1 MMSIFFRILFFILIF
16 TQQAHSLDQEL
27 SDQIMLNPEEP
38 TIKKWK
44 TCYPD
49 CLSNTNIF
57 LELSNNAK
65 PFIRIFD
72 SKGDAYDDYLISSD
86 YEGEDFEVVYSS
98 PNPLE
103 EISQIIY
110 KIDKQN
116 RFLELIIQ
124 SNDDVKIEID
134 LKNLLSEE
142 DIYGLGGLYN
152 GTWLVS
158 VDEHGSEN
166 ISNLRQ
172 VNTKQGSWV
181 GARTR
186 FWSFL
191 ISPIKNNLLIDEIDG
206 LESRFR
212 LTSEAG
218 NGVHQFR
225 LYFGPLNTAE
235 LSELDPELRQL
246 MYSALW
252 DWLRQLCFFIEWI
265 FISLLNLVGNEGI
278 AILLLA
284 CVLKFMIFPLNRI
297 AEKWQ
302 DDVNSIQSDLQPQ
315 IDEIK
320 SMFSGEEA
328 NRRIMQV
335 YQDKN
340 ISPFYSVKS
349 LFGFLIQIPIFI
361 AVFDVLGESIYLLE
375 KSFLFI
381 DDLSKPDQ
389 WLSLPIIIPFFGS
402 SFNLLPFCMMIISLL
417 SSFLYIDKN
426 LTSDLLRNQKRK
438 LYYMSLLF
446 FVLLFTF
453 PSGMVL
459 YWTSSNALELMK
471 IIFKRHHKIL

>member
-1 MMSIFFRILFFILIF
+1 MMSILFRISFFIFIF

-27 SDQIMLNPEEP
+27 SDRITLNPEEP
-38 TIKKWK
+38 TIQKWT

-57 LELSNNAK
+57 LDLNNNAK
-65 PFIRIFD
+65 PFIKIFD

-86 YEGEDFEVVYSS
+86 HEGDDFEVVYSS

-103 EISQIIY
+103 EISKIIY
-110 KIDKQN
+110 KSGKEN

-124 SNDDVKIEID
+124 SKDDVKIEID

-142 DIYGLGGLYN
+142 DIYGLGGIYN

-158 VDEHGSEN
+158 LDEHGSEN
-166 ISNLRQ
+166 ISKLRQ
-172 VNTKQGSWV
+172 INTKQGSWV

-191 ISPIKNNLLIDEIDG
+191 ISPVKNNLLIDEIDG
-206 LESRFR
+206 SESRFR
-212 LTSEAG
+212 LTSQAE

-225 LYFGPLNTAE
+225 LYFGPLNTAQ
-235 LSELDPELRQL
+235 LSEVDPELRQL

-252 DWLRQLCFFIEWI
+252 DWLRQLCFLIEWI

-284 CVLKFMIFPLNRI
+284 CVLKIMIFPLNRI

-302 DDVNSIQSDLQPQ
+302 DDVNSTQSDLQPQ

-328 NRRIMQV
+328 NRRIMQL

-375 KSFLFI
+375 KSFFFI

-389 WLSLPIIIPFFGS
+389 WLSLPIIVPFFGS

-417 SSFLYIDKN
+417 SAFLYTDQN
-426 LTSDLLRNQKRK
+426 LTGDLLQNQKRK
-438 LYYMSLLF
+438 LYYMSILF

-459 YWTSSNALELMK
+459 YWTTSNLLQLTQMQIKKALQ
-471 IIFKRHHKIL
+471 

>member
-1 MMSIFFRILFFILIF
+1 MMSILFRISFFILIF
-16 TQQAHSLDQEL
+16 TQQGHSLDQEL
-27 SDQIMLNPEEP
+27 SDRITLTAGEP
-38 TIKKWK
+38 TVKKWT

-57 LELSNNAK
+57 LELNNDKK
-65 PFIRIFD
+65 PFIEIFD

-86 YEGEDFEVVYSS
+86 HEGDDFEVVYTSH
-98 PNPLE
+98 NPLG
-103 EISQIIY
+103 EISKIIF
-110 KIDKQN
+110 KSDKEN

-142 DIYGLGGLYN
+142 DIYGLGGIYN

-158 VDEHGSEN
+158 LDEKGIEN
-166 ISNLRQ
+166 ISSLRQ
-172 VNTKQGSWV
+172 VNIKQGYWV

-191 ISPIKNNLLIDEIDG
+191 ISPIKNNLLIDEVDG
-206 LESRFR
+206 SESRFR
-212 LTSEAG
+212 LMSEAG
-218 NGVHQFR
+218 NGLHQFR
-225 LYFGPLNTAE
+225 LYFGPLNTAQ
-235 LSELDPELRQL
+235 LRELDPELRQL

-252 DWLRQLCFFIEWI
+252 DWLRQLCFLIEWI

-284 CVLKFMIFPLNRI
+284 CVLKIMIFPLNRI

-302 DDVNSIQSDLQPQ
+302 DDVNSIQSHLQPQ

-320 SMFSGEEA
+320 RIFSGEEA
-328 NRRIMQV
+328 NRRIMQL
-335 YQDKN
+335 YQEKN

-389 WLSLPIIIPFFGS
+389 WLSLPIVIPFLGS

-417 SSFLYIDKN
+417 SAFLYHDRN
-426 LTSDLLRNQKRK
+426 LSSDLLSNQKRN
-438 LYYMSLLF
+438 LYFMSLFF

-459 YWTSSNALELMK
+459 YWTASNILQLLQMQIKKALY
-471 IIFKRHHKIL
+471 

>member
-1 MMSIFFRILFFILIF
+1 MMSILFRISFFIFIF

-27 SDQIMLNPEEP
+27 SDRITLNPEEP
-38 TIKKWK
+38 TIQKWT

-57 LELSNNAK
+57 LDLNNNAK
-65 PFIRIFD
+65 PFIKIFD
-72 SKGDAYDDYLISSD
+72 SKGDAHDDYLISTD
-86 YEGEDFEVVYSS
+86 HEGDDFEVVYSS

-103 EISQIIY
+103 EISKIIY
-110 KIDKQN
+110 KSGKEN

-124 SNDDVKIEID
+124 SKDDVKIEID

-142 DIYGLGGLYN
+142 DIYGLGGIYN

-158 VDEHGSEN
+158 LDEHGSEN
-166 ISNLRQ
+166 ISKLRQ
-172 VNTKQGSWV
+172 INTKQGSWV

-186 FWSFL
+186 FWSFI

-206 LESRFR
+206 SESRFR
-212 LTSEAG
+212 LTSEAASG
-218 NGVHQFR
+218 LHQFK

-252 DWLRQLCFFIEWI
+252 DWLRQLCFLIEWI

-284 CVLKFMIFPLNRI
+284 CVLKIMIFPLNRI

-302 DDVNSIQSDLQPQ
+302 DDVNSTQSDLQPQ

-328 NRRIMQV
+328 NRRIMQL

-375 KSFLFI
+375 KSFFFI

-389 WLSLPIIIPFFGS
+389 WLSLPIIVPFFGS

-417 SSFLYIDKN
+417 SAFLYTDQN
-426 LTSDLLRNQKRK
+426 LTGDLLQNQKRK
-438 LYYMSLLF
+438 LYYMSILF

-459 YWTSSNALELMK
+459 YWTTSNLLQLTQMQIKKALQ
-471 IIFKRHHKIL
+471 

>member
-1 MMSIFFRILFFILIF
+1 MMSILFRISLFILIF
-16 TQQAHSLDQEL
+16 TQQAYSLDKNI
-27 SDQIMLNPEEP
+27 SDRITLNPEEP
-38 TIKKWK
+38 TINKWT

-49 CLSNTNIF
+49 CLSNTHIF
-57 LELSNNAK
+57 LELSNDKK
-65 PFIRIFD
+65 PFIEIFD

-86 YEGEDFEVVYSS
+86 YEGDDFEVVYTSR
-98 PNPLE
+98 NPLE
-103 EISQIIY
+103 EISNIIY
-110 KIDKQN
+110 KSDKEN

-142 DIYGLGGLYN
+142 DIYGLGGIYN
-152 GTWLVS
+152 GTWLVK
-158 VDEHGSEN
+158 VDEQGSEN
-166 ISNLRQ
+166 ISSLRQ
-172 VNTKQGSWV
+172 ANTKQASWV

-206 LESRFR
+206 SESRLR
-212 LTSEAG
+212 LMSEAG
-218 NGVHQFR
+218 NGLHQFR

-235 LSELDPELRQL
+235 LSELDPQLRQL

-252 DWLRQLCFFIEWI
+252 DWLRQLCFLIEWI

-284 CVLKFMIFPLNRI
+284 CALKIMIFPLNRI

-302 DDVNSIQSDLQPQ
+302 DDVNSIRSDLQPQ
-315 IDEIK
+315 IDQIK

-328 NRRIMQV
+328 NRRIMQL
-335 YQDKN
+335 YQDRN

-375 KSFLFI
+375 KSFFFI

-389 WLSLPIIIPFFGS
+389 WLSLPIVIPFLGS

-417 SSFLYIDKN
+417 SAFLYHDRN
-426 LTSDLLRNQKRK
+426 LSSDLLSNQKRN
-438 LYYMSLLF
+438 LYFMSLLF
-446 FVLLFTF
+446 FILLFTF

-459 YWTSSNALELMK
+459 YWTASNILQLLQMQIKKALQ
-471 IIFKRHHKIL
+471 

>member
-1 MMSIFFRILFFILIF
+1 MMSILFRISFFILIF
-16 TQQAHSLDQEL
+16 TQQAYSLDQNI
-27 SDQIMLNPEEP
+27 SDRITLNPEEP
-38 TIKKWK
+38 TIKKWT

-57 LELSNNAK
+57 LELSNDTK
-65 PFIRIFD
+65 PFIEIFD

-86 YEGEDFEVVYSS
+86 YEGDDFEVVYTSR
-98 PNPLE
+98 NPLE
-103 EISQIIY
+103 EISNIIY
-110 KIDKQN
+110 KSDKEN

-124 SNDDVKIEID
+124 SDDDVKIEID

-142 DIYGLGGLYN
+142 DIYGLGGIYN
-152 GTWLVS
+152 GTWLVI
-158 VDEHGSEN
+158 VDEQGSEN
-166 ISNLRQ
+166 ISSLRQ
-172 VNTKQGSWV
+172 ANTKQASWV

-206 LESRFR
+206 SESRLR
-212 LTSEAG
+212 LMSEAG
-218 NGVHQFR
+218 NGLHQFR

-235 LSELDPELRQL
+235 LSELDPQLRQL

-252 DWLRQLCFFIEWI
+252 DWLRQLCFLIEWI

-284 CVLKFMIFPLNRI
+284 CALKIMIFPLNRI

-302 DDVNSIQSDLQPQ
+302 DDVNSIRSDLQPQ

-328 NRRIMQV
+328 NRRIMQL
-335 YQDKN
+335 YQDRN

-375 KSFLFI
+375 KSFFFI

-389 WLSLPIIIPFFGS
+389 WLSLPIVIPFLGS

-417 SSFLYIDKN
+417 SAFLYHDRN
-426 LTSDLLRNQKRK
+426 LSSDLLSNQKRN
-438 LYYMSLLF
+438 LYFMSLLF
-446 FVLLFTF
+446 FILLFTF

-459 YWTSSNALELMK
+459 YWTASNIMQLLQMQIKKALQ
-471 IIFKRHHKIL
+471 

>member
-1 MMSIFFRILFFILIF
+1 MMSILFRISFFILIF
-16 TQQAHSLDQEL
+16 TQQAYSLDQNI
-27 SDQIMLNPEEP
+27 SDRITLNPEEP
-38 TIKKWK
+38 TIKKWI

-57 LELSNNAK
+57 LELSNDTK
-65 PFIRIFD
+65 PFIEIFD

-86 YEGEDFEVVYSS
+86 YEGDDFEVVYTSH
-98 PNPLE
+98 NPLG
-103 EISQIIY
+103 EISKIIFKSY
-110 KIDKQN
+110 KEN

-142 DIYGLGGLYN
+142 DIYGLGGIYN
-152 GTWLVS
+152 GTWLVN
-158 VDEHGSEN
+158 VDEQGSEN
-166 ISNLRQ
+166 ISSLRQ
-172 VNTKQGSWV
+172 ANTKQASWV

-191 ISPIKNNLLIDEIDG
+191 ISPINNNLLIDEIDG
-206 LESRFR
+206 SESRLR
-212 LTSEAG
+212 LMSEAG
-218 NGVHQFR
+218 NGLHQFR

-235 LSELDPELRQL
+235 LSELDPQLRQL

-252 DWLRQLCFFIEWI
+252 DWLRQLCFLIEWI

-284 CVLKFMIFPLNRI
+284 CALKIMIFPLNRI

-302 DDVNSIQSDLQPQ
+302 DDVNSIRSDLQPQ

-328 NRRIMQV
+328 NRRIMQL
-335 YQDKN
+335 YQDRN

-375 KSFLFI
+375 KSFFFI

-389 WLSLPIIIPFFGS
+389 WLSLPIVIPFLGS

-417 SSFLYIDKN
+417 SAFLYHDRN
-426 LTSDLLRNQKRK
+426 LSSDLLSNQKRN
-438 LYYMSLLF
+438 LYFMSLLF
-446 FVLLFTF
+446 FILLFTF

-459 YWTSSNALELMK
+459 YWTASNILQLLQMQIKKALQ
-471 IIFKRHHKIL
+471 

>member
-1 MMSIFFRILFFILIF
+1 MMSILFRISFFILIF
-16 TQQAHSLDQEL
+16 TQQAYSLNQNI
-27 SDQIMLNPEEP
+27 SDRITLNPEEP
-38 TIKKWK
+38 TIKKWT

-57 LELSNNAK
+57 LELSNDRK
-65 PFIRIFD
+65 PFIEIFD

-86 YEGEDFEVVYSS
+86 YERDDFEVVYTSR
-98 PNPLE
+98 NPLE
-103 EISQIIY
+103 EISNIIY
-110 KIDKQN
+110 KSDKEN

-124 SNDDVKIEID
+124 SDDDVKIEID

-142 DIYGLGGLYN
+142 DIYGLGGIYN
-152 GTWLVS
+152 GTWLVK
-158 VDEHGSEN
+158 VDEQGSEN
-166 ISNLRQ
+166 ISSLRQ
-172 VNTKQGSWV
+172 ANTKQASWV

-206 LESRFR
+206 SESRLR
-212 LTSEAG
+212 LMSEAG
-218 NGVHQFR
+218 NGLHQFR

-235 LSELDPELRQL
+235 LSELDPQLRQL

-252 DWLRQLCFFIEWI
+252 DWLRQLCFLIERI

-284 CVLKFMIFPLNRI
+284 CALKIMIFPLNRI

-302 DDVNSIQSDLQPQ
+302 DDVNSIRSDLQPR

-328 NRRIMQV
+328 NRRIMQL
-335 YQDKN
+335 YQDRN

-375 KSFLFI
+375 KSFFFI

-389 WLSLPIIIPFFGS
+389 WLSLPIVIPFLGS

-417 SSFLYIDKN
+417 SAFLYHDRN
-426 LTSDLLRNQKRK
+426 LSSDLLSNQKRN
-438 LYYMSLLF
+438 LYFMSLLF
-446 FVLLFTF
+446 FILLFTF

-459 YWTSSNALELMK
+459 YWTASNILQLLQMQIKKALY
-471 IIFKRHHKIL
+471 

>member
-1 MMSIFFRILFFILIF
+1 MMSILFRISFFILIF
-16 TQQAHSLDQEL
+16 TQQAYSLDQNI
-27 SDQIMLNPEEP
+27 SDRITLNPEEP
-38 TIKKWK
+38 TIKKWI

-57 LELSNNAK
+57 LELSNDTK
-65 PFIRIFD
+65 PFIEIFD

-86 YEGEDFEVVYSS
+86 YEGDDFEVVYTSR
-98 PNPLE
+98 NPLE
-103 EISQIIY
+103 EISNIIY
-110 KIDKQN
+110 KSDKEN

-142 DIYGLGGLYN
+142 DIYGLGGIYN
-152 GTWLVS
+152 GTWLVN
-158 VDEHGSEN
+158 VDEQGSEN
-166 ISNLRQ
+166 ISSLRQ
-172 VNTKQGSWV
+172 ANTKQASWV

-191 ISPIKNNLLIDEIDG
+191 ISPIKDNLLIDEIDG
-206 LESRFR
+206 SESRFR
-212 LTSEAG
+212 LMSEAG
-218 NGVHQFR
+218 NGLHQFR

-235 LSELDPELRQL
+235 LSELDPQLRQL

-252 DWLRQLCFFIEWI
+252 DWLRQLCFLIEWI

-284 CVLKFMIFPLNRI
+284 CVLKIMIFPLNRI

-328 NRRIMQV
+328 NHRIMQL

-375 KSFLFI
+375 KSFFFI

-402 SFNLLPFCMMIISLL
+402 SFNLLPLCMMIISLL
-417 SSFLYIDKN
+417 SAFLYTDQN
-426 LTSDLLRNQKRK
+426 LTRDLLQNQKRK
-438 LYYMSLLF
+438 LYYMSILF
-446 FVLLFTF
+446 FLLLFTF

-459 YWTSSNALELMK
+459 YWTTSNLLQLTQMQIKKALQ
-471 IIFKRHHKIL
+471 

>member
-1 MMSIFFRILFFILIF
+1 MMSILSRISFFILIF
-16 TQQAHSLDQEL
+16 TQQAHSIDQEL
-27 SDQIMLNPEEP
+27 SDHITLNVEEP
-38 TIKKWK
+38 TIKKWT

-49 CLSNTNIF
+49 CLSNANIF

-65 PFIRIFD
+65 PFLEIFD
-72 SKGDAYDDYLISSD
+72 SKDDAYDDYLISSD
-86 YEGEDFEVVYSS
+86 HEGEDFEVIYSS
-98 PNPLE
+98 LNPLE

-142 DIYGLGGLYN
+142 DIYGLGGIYN

-158 VDEHGSEN
+158 LDEQGIEN
-166 ISNLRQ
+166 ISSLRQ
-172 VNTKQGSWV
+172 VNIKQGSWV

-206 LESRFR
+206 SESRFR
-212 LTSEAG
+212 LMSEAG
-218 NGVHQFR
+218 NGLHQFR
-225 LYFGPLNTAE
+225 LYFGPLNTAQ
-235 LSELDPELRQL
+235 LRELDPELRQL

-252 DWLRQLCFFIEWI
+252 DWLRQLCFLIEWI

-278 AILLLA
+278 AILMLA
-284 CVLKFMIFPLNRI
+284 CVLKIMIFPLNRI

-320 SMFSGEEA
+320 RNFYGEEA
-328 NRRIMQV
+328 NWRIMQL

-381 DDLSKPDQ
+381 EDLSKPDQ
-389 WLSLPIIIPFFGS
+389 LLSLPIIIPLLGS

-417 SSFLYIDKN
+417 SAFLYYDRN
-426 LTSDLLRNQKRK
+426 LSSDLLSNQKRN
-438 LYYMSLLF
+438 LYFMSLFF

-459 YWTSSNALELMK
+459 YWTASNILQLLQMQIKKALN
-471 IIFKRHHKIL
+471 

>member
-1 MMSIFFRILFFILIF
+1 MMSILFRISLFILIF
-16 TQQAHSLDQEL
+16 TQQAYSLDQNI
-27 SDQIMLNPEEP
+27 SDRITLNPEEP
-38 TIKKWK
+38 TINKWT

-49 CLSNTNIF
+49 CLSNTHIF
-57 LELSNNAK
+57 LELSNDKK
-65 PFIRIFD
+65 PFIEIFD

-86 YEGEDFEVVYSS
+86 YEGDDFEVVYTSH
-98 PNPLE
+98 NPLG
-103 EISQIIY
+103 EISKIIF
-110 KIDKQN
+110 KSDKEN

-142 DIYGLGGLYN
+142 DIYGLGGIYN
-152 GTWLVS
+152 GTWLVNL
-158 VDEHGSEN
+158 DEQGSEN
-166 ISNLRQ
+166 ISSLRQ
-172 VNTKQGSWV
+172 ANTKQGSWV

-206 LESRFR
+206 SESRFR
-212 LTSEAG
+212 LTSEAASG
-218 NGVHQFR
+218 LHQFR

-235 LSELDPELRQL
+235 LSELDPQLRQL

-252 DWLRQLCFFIEWI
+252 DWLRQLCFLIEWI

-284 CVLKFMIFPLNRI
+284 CALKIMIFPLNRI

-302 DDVNSIQSDLQPQ
+302 DDVNSIRSDLQPQ

-328 NRRIMQV
+328 NRRIMQL
-335 YQDKN
+335 YQDRN

-375 KSFLFI
+375 KSFFFI

-389 WLSLPIIIPFFGS
+389 WLSLPIVIPFLGS

-417 SSFLYIDKN
+417 SAFLYHDRN
-426 LTSDLLRNQKRK
+426 LSSDLLSNQKRN
-438 LYYMSLLF
+438 LYFMSLLF
-446 FVLLFTF
+446 FILLFTF

-459 YWTSSNALELMK
+459 YWTASNILQLLQMQIKKALQ
-471 IIFKRHHKIL
+471 

>member
-1 MMSIFFRILFFILIF
+1 MMSILFRISFLILIF
-16 TQQAHSLDQEL
+16 SQQAYSLNQNI
-27 SDQIMLNPEEP
+27 SDRITLNPEEP
-38 TIKKWK
+38 TIKKWT

-57 LELSNNAK
+57 LELSNDTK
-65 PFIRIFD
+65 PFIEIFD

-86 YEGEDFEVVYSS
+86 YEGDDFEVVYTSR
-98 PNPLE
+98 NPLE
-103 EISQIIY
+103 EISNIIY
-110 KIDKQN
+110 KSDKEN

-142 DIYGLGGLYN
+142 DIYGLGGIYN
-152 GTWLVS
+152 GTWLVK
-158 VDEHGSEN
+158 VDEQGSEN
-166 ISNLRQ
+166 ISSLRQ
-172 VNTKQGSWV
+172 ANTKQASWV

-206 LESRFR
+206 SESRLR
-212 LTSEAG
+212 LMSEAG
-218 NGVHQFR
+218 NGLHQFR

-235 LSELDPELRQL
+235 LSELDPQLRQL

-252 DWLRQLCFFIEWI
+252 DWLRQLCFLIEWI

-284 CVLKFMIFPLNRI
+284 CALKIMIFPLNRI

-302 DDVNSIQSDLQPQ
+302 DDVNSIRSDLQPQ
-315 IDEIK
+315 IDQIK

-328 NRRIMQV
+328 NRRIMQL
-335 YQDKN
+335 YQDRN

-375 KSFLFI
+375 KSFFFI

-389 WLSLPIIIPFFGS
+389 WLSLPIVIPFLGS

-417 SSFLYIDKN
+417 SAFLYHDRN
-426 LTSDLLRNQKRK
+426 LSSDLLSNQKRN
-438 LYYMSLLF
+438 LYFMSLLF
-446 FVLLFTF
+446 FILLFTF

-459 YWTSSNALELMK
+459 YWTASNILQLLQMQIKKALQ
-471 IIFKRHHKIL
+471 

>member
-1 MMSIFFRILFFILIF
+1 MMSILFRISFLILIF
-16 TQQAHSLDQEL
+16 SQQAYSLNQNI
-27 SDQIMLNPEEP
+27 SDRITLNPEEP
-38 TIKKWK
+38 TIKKWT

-57 LELSNNAK
+57 LELSNDTK
-65 PFIRIFD
+65 PFIEIFD

-86 YEGEDFEVVYSS
+86 YEGDDFEVVYTSR
-98 PNPLE
+98 NPLE
-103 EISQIIY
+103 EISNIIY
-110 KIDKQN
+110 KSDKEN

-124 SNDDVKIEID
+124 SDDDVKIEID

-142 DIYGLGGLYN
+142 DIYGLGGIYN
-152 GTWLVS
+152 GTWLVK
-158 VDEHGSEN
+158 VDEQGSEN
-166 ISNLRQ
+166 ISSLRQ
-172 VNTKQGSWV
+172 ANTKQASWV

-191 ISPIKNNLLIDEIDG
+191 ISPMNNNLLIDEIDG
-206 LESRFR
+206 SESRLR
-212 LTSEAG
+212 LMSEAG
-218 NGVHQFR
+218 NGLHQFR

-235 LSELDPELRQL
+235 LSELDPQLRQL

-252 DWLRQLCFFIEWI
+252 DWLRQLCFLIEWI
-265 FISLLNLVGNEGI
+265 FILLLNLVGNEGI

-284 CVLKFMIFPLNRI
+284 CVLKIMIFPLNRI

-302 DDVNSIQSDLQPQ
+302 DDVNSIRSDLQPQ

-328 NRRIMQV
+328 NRRIMQL
-335 YQDKN
+335 YQDRN

-375 KSFLFI
+375 KSFFFI

-389 WLSLPIIIPFFGS
+389 WLSLPIVIPFLGS

-417 SSFLYIDKN
+417 SAFLYHDRN
-426 LTSDLLRNQKRK
+426 LSSDLLSNQKRN
-438 LYYMSLLF
+438 LYFMSLLF
-446 FVLLFTF
+446 FILLFTF

-459 YWTSSNALELMK
+459 YWTASNILQLLQMQIKKALQ
-471 IIFKRHHKIL
+471 

>member
-1 MMSIFFRILFFILIF
+1 MMSILFRISFLILIF
-16 TQQAHSLDQEL
+16 SQQAYSLNQNI
-27 SDQIMLNPEEP
+27 SDRITLNPEEP
-38 TIKKWK
+38 TIKKWT

-57 LELSNNAK
+57 LELSNDTK
-65 PFIRIFD
+65 PFIEIFD

-86 YEGEDFEVVYSS
+86 YEGDDFEVVYTSR
-98 PNPLE
+98 NPLE
-103 EISQIIY
+103 EISNIIY
-110 KIDKQN
+110 KSDKEN

-124 SNDDVKIEID
+124 SDDDVKIEID

-142 DIYGLGGLYN
+142 DIYGLGGIYN
-152 GTWLVS
+152 GTWLVN
-158 VDEHGSEN
+158 VDEQGSEN
-166 ISNLRQ
+166 ISSLRQ
-172 VNTKQGSWV
+172 ANTKQASWV

-191 ISPIKNNLLIDEIDG
+191 ISPINNNLLIDEIDG
-206 LESRFR
+206 SESRLR
-212 LTSEAG
+212 LMSEAG
-218 NGVHQFR
+218 NGLHQFR

-235 LSELDPELRQL
+235 LSELDPQLRQL

-252 DWLRQLCFFIEWI
+252 DWLRQLCFLIEWI

-284 CVLKFMIFPLNRI
+284 CALKIMIFPLNRI

-302 DDVNSIQSDLQPQ
+302 DDVNSIRSDLQPQ

-328 NRRIMQV
+328 NRRIMQL
-335 YQDKN
+335 YQDRN

-375 KSFLFI
+375 KSFFFI

-389 WLSLPIIIPFFGS
+389 WLSLPIVIPFLGS

-417 SSFLYIDKN
+417 SAFLYHDRN
-426 LTSDLLRNQKRK
+426 LSSDLLSNQKRN
-438 LYYMSLLF
+438 LYFMSLLF
-446 FVLLFTF
+446 FILLFTF

-459 YWTSSNALELMK
+459 YWTASNILQLLQTQIKKALQ
-471 IIFKRHHKIL
+471 

>member
-1 MMSIFFRILFFILIF
+1 MMSILFRISFFIFIF

-27 SDQIMLNPEEP
+27 SDRITLNPEEP
-38 TIKKWK
+38 TIQKWT

-57 LELSNNAK
+57 LDLNNNAK
-65 PFIRIFD
+65 PFIKIFD
-72 SKGDAYDDYLISSD
+72 SKGDAYDDYLISID
-86 YEGEDFEVVYSS
+86 HQGDDFEVVYSS

-103 EISQIIY
+103 EISKIIY
-110 KIDKQN
+110 KSGKEN

-124 SNDDVKIEID
+124 SKDDVKIEID

-142 DIYGLGGLYN
+142 DIYGLGGIYN

-158 VDEHGSEN
+158 LDEHGSEN
-166 ISNLRQ
+166 ISKLRQ
-172 VNTKQGSWV
+172 INTKQGSWV

-186 FWSFL
+186 FWSFI

-206 LESRFR
+206 SESRFR
-212 LTSEAG
+212 LTSQAE

-225 LYFGPLNTAE
+225 LYFGPLNTAQ
-235 LSELDPELRQL
+235 LSEVDPELRQL

-252 DWLRQLCFFIEWI
+252 DWLRQLCFLIEWI

-284 CVLKFMIFPLNRI
+284 CVLKIMIFPLNRI

-302 DDVNSIQSDLQPQ
+302 DDVNSTQSDLQPQ

-328 NRRIMQV
+328 NRRIMQL

-375 KSFLFI
+375 KSFFFI

-417 SSFLYIDKN
+417 SAFLYTDQN
-426 LTSDLLRNQKRK
+426 LTGDLLQNQKRK
-438 LYYMSLLF
+438 LYYMSILF
-446 FVLLFTF
+446 FLLLFTF

-459 YWTSSNALELMK
+459 YWTTSNLLQLTQMQIKKALQ
-471 IIFKRHHKIL
+471 

>member
-1 MMSIFFRILFFILIF
+1 MMSILFRISLFILIF
-16 TQQAHSLDQEL
+16 TQQAYSLDQNI
-27 SDQIMLNPEEP
+27 SDRITLNPEEP
-38 TIKKWK
+38 TINKWT

-49 CLSNTNIF
+49 CLSNTHIF
-57 LELSNNAK
+57 LELSNDKK
-65 PFIRIFD
+65 PFIEIFD

-86 YEGEDFEVVYSS
+86 YEGDDFEVVYTSH
-98 PNPLE
+98 NPLG
-103 EISQIIY
+103 EISKIIF
-110 KIDKQN
+110 KSDKEN

-142 DIYGLGGLYN
+142 DIYGLGGIYN

-158 VDEHGSEN
+158 LDEQGSEN
-166 ISNLRQ
+166 ISSLRQ
-172 VNTKQGSWV
+172 VNAKQGSWV

-191 ISPIKNNLLIDEIDG
+191 ISPVKNNLLIDEIDG
-206 LESRFR
+206 SESRFR
-212 LTSEAG
+212 LTSEAASG
-218 NGVHQFR
+218 LHQFR

-252 DWLRQLCFFIEWI
+252 DWLRQLCFLIEWI

-284 CVLKFMIFPLNRI
+284 CVLKIMIFPLNRI

-320 SMFSGEEA
+320 SMLSGEEA
-328 NRRIMQV
+328 NHRIMQL

-375 KSFLFI
+375 KPFFFI

-402 SFNLLPFCMMIISLL
+402 SFNLLPLCMMIISLL
-417 SSFLYIDKN
+417 SAFLYTDQN
-426 LTSDLLRNQKRK
+426 LTRDLLQNQKRK
-438 LYYMSLLF
+438 LYYMSILF
-446 FVLLFTF
+446 FLLLFTF

-459 YWTSSNALELMK
+459 YWTTSNLLQLIQMQIKKALQ
-471 IIFKRHHKIL
+471 

>member
-1 MMSIFFRILFFILIF
+1 MSILFRISFFILIF
-16 TQQAHSLDQEL
+16 TQQAYSLNQNI
-27 SDQIMLNPEEP
+27 SDRITLNPEEP
-38 TIKKWK
+38 TIKKWT

-57 LELSNNAK
+57 LELSNDTK
-65 PFIRIFD
+65 PFIEIFD

-86 YEGEDFEVVYSS
+86 YEGDDFEVVYTSR
-98 PNPLE
+98 NPLE
-103 EISQIIY
+103 EISNIIY
-110 KIDKQN
+110 KSEKEN

-124 SNDDVKIEID
+124 SDDDVKIEID

-142 DIYGLGGLYN
+142 DIYGLGGIYN
-152 GTWLVS
+152 GTWLVN
-158 VDEHGSEN
+158 VDEQGSEN
-166 ISNLRQ
+166 ISSLRQ
-172 VNTKQGSWV
+172 ANTKQASWV

-191 ISPIKNNLLIDEIDG
+191 ISPINNNLLIDEIDG
-206 LESRFR
+206 SESRLR
-212 LTSEAG
+212 LMSEAG
-218 NGVHQFR
+218 NGLHQFR

-235 LSELDPELRQL
+235 LSELDPQLRQL

-252 DWLRQLCFFIEWI
+252 DWLRQLCFLIEWI
-265 FISLLNLVGNEGI
+265 FILLINLVGNEGI

-284 CVLKFMIFPLNRI
+284 CALKIMIFPLNRI

-302 DDVNSIQSDLQPQ
+302 DDVNSIRSDLQPQ

-328 NRRIMQV
+328 NRRIMQL
-335 YQDKN
+335 YQDRN

-375 KSFLFI
+375 KSFFFI

-389 WLSLPIIIPFFGS
+389 WLSLPIVIPFLGS

-417 SSFLYIDKN
+417 SAFLYHDRN
-426 LTSDLLRNQKRK
+426 LSSDLLSNQKRN
-438 LYYMSLLF
+438 LYFMSLLF
-446 FVLLFTF
+446 FILLFTF

-459 YWTSSNALELMK
+459 YWTASNIMQLLQMQIKKALQ
-471 IIFKRHHKIL
+471 

>member
-1 MMSIFFRILFFILIF
+1 MSILFRISLFILIF
-16 TQQAHSLDQEL
+16 TQQAYSLDQNI
-27 SDQIMLNPEEP
+27 SDRITLNPEEP
-38 TIKKWK
+38 TINKWT

-49 CLSNTNIF
+49 CLSNTHIF
-57 LELSNNAK
+57 LELSNDKK
-65 PFIRIFD
+65 PFIEIFD

-86 YEGEDFEVVYSS
+86 YEGDDFEVVYTSH
-98 PNPLE
+98 NPLG
-103 EISQIIY
+103 EISKIIF
-110 KIDKQN
+110 KSDKEN

-142 DIYGLGGLYN
+142 DIYGLGGIYN
-152 GTWLVS
+152 GTWLVN
-158 VDEHGSEN
+158 VDEQGSEN
-166 ISNLRQ
+166 ISSLRQ
-172 VNTKQGSWV
+172 ANTKQASWV

-191 ISPIKNNLLIDEIDG
+191 ISPVKNNLLIDEIDG
-206 LESRFR
+206 SESRFR
-212 LTSEAG
+212 LTSEAASG
-218 NGVHQFR
+218 LHQFR

-235 LSELDPELRQL
+235 LSEPDPLLRQL

-252 DWLRQLCFFIEWI
+252 DWLRQLCFLIEWI

-284 CVLKFMIFPLNRI
+284 CVLKIMIFPLNRI

-320 SMFSGEEA
+320 SMLSGEEA
-328 NRRIMQV
+328 NHRIMQL

-340 ISPFYSVKS
+340 VSPFYSVKS

-375 KSFLFI
+375 KSFFFI

-389 WLSLPIIIPFFGS
+389 WLSFPIIIPFFGS
-402 SFNLLPFCMMIISLL
+402 SFNLLPLCMMIISLL
-417 SSFLYIDKN
+417 SAFLYTDQN
-426 LTSDLLRNQKRK
+426 LTRDLLQNQKRK
-438 LYYMSLLF
+438 LYYMSILF
-446 FVLLFTF
+446 FLLLFTF

-459 YWTSSNALELMK
+459 YWTTSNLLQLIQMQIKKALQ
-471 IIFKRHHKIL
+471 

>member
-1 MMSIFFRILFFILIF
+1 MSILFRISFFILIF
-16 TQQAHSLDQEL
+16 TQQAYSLDQNI
-27 SDQIMLNPEEP
+27 SDRITLNPEEP
-38 TIKKWK
+38 TIKKWT

-57 LELSNNAK
+57 LELSNDTK
-65 PFIRIFD
+65 PFIEIFD
-72 SKGDAYDDYLISSD
+72 CKGDAYDDYLISSD
-86 YEGEDFEVVYSS
+86 YQGDDFEVVYTSR
-98 PNPLE
+98 NPLE
-103 EISQIIY
+103 EISNIIY
-110 KIDKQN
+110 KSDKEN

-142 DIYGLGGLYN
+142 DIYGLGGIYN
-152 GTWLVS
+152 GTWLVN
-158 VDEHGSEN
+158 VDEQGSEN
-166 ISNLRQ
+166 ISSLRQ
-172 VNTKQGSWV
+172 ANTKQASWV

-206 LESRFR
+206 SESRLR
-212 LTSEAG
+212 LMSEAG
-218 NGVHQFR
+218 NGLHQFR

-235 LSELDPELRQL
+235 LSELDPQLRQL

-252 DWLRQLCFFIEWI
+252 DWLRQLCFLIEWI

-284 CVLKFMIFPLNRI
+284 CVLKIMIFPLNRI

-328 NRRIMQV
+328 NHRIMQL

-375 KSFLFI
+375 KSFFFI

-402 SFNLLPFCMMIISLL
+402 SFNLLPLCMMIISLL
-417 SSFLYIDKN
+417 SAFLYTDQN
-426 LTSDLLRNQKRK
+426 LTRDLLQNQKRK
-438 LYYMSLLF
+438 LYYMSILF
-446 FVLLFTF
+446 FLLLFTF

-459 YWTSSNALELMK
+459 YWTTSNLLQLIQMQIKKALQ
-471 IIFKRHHKIL
+471 

>member
-1 MMSIFFRILFFILIF
+1 MMSILFRISLFILIF
-16 TQQAHSLDQEL
+16 TQQAYSLDKNI
-27 SDQIMLNPEEP
+27 SDRITLNPEEP
-38 TIKKWK
+38 TINKWT

-49 CLSNTNIF
+49 CLSNTHIF
-57 LELSNNAK
+57 LELSNDKK
-65 PFIRIFD
+65 PFIEIFD

-86 YEGEDFEVVYSS
+86 YEGDDFEVVYTSR
-98 PNPLE
+98 NPLE
-103 EISQIIY
+103 EISNIIY
-110 KIDKQN
+110 KSDKEN

-124 SNDDVKIEID
+124 SDDDVKIEID

-142 DIYGLGGLYN
+142 DIYGLGGIYN
-152 GTWLVS
+152 GTWLVN
-158 VDEHGSEN
+158 VDEQGSEN
-166 ISNLRQ
+166 ISSLRQ
-172 VNTKQGSWV
+172 ANTKQASCV

-191 ISPIKNNLLIDEIDG
+191 ISPIKDNLLIDEIDG
-206 LESRFR
+206 SESRFR
-212 LTSEAG
+212 LMSEAG
-218 NGVHQFR
+218 NGLHQFR
-225 LYFGPLNTAE
+225 LYFGPLNSAE
-235 LSELDPELRQL
+235 LSELDPQLRQL

-252 DWLRQLCFFIEWI
+252 DWLRQLCFLIEWI

-284 CVLKFMIFPLNRI
+284 CALKIMIFPLNRI

-302 DDVNSIQSDLQPQ
+302 DDVNSIRSDLQPQ

-328 NRRIMQV
+328 NRRIMQL
-335 YQDKN
+335 YQDRN

-375 KSFLFI
+375 KSFFFI

-389 WLSLPIIIPFFGS
+389 WLSLPIVIPFLGS

-417 SSFLYIDKN
+417 SAFLYHDRN
-426 LTSDLLRNQKRK
+426 LSSDLLSNQKRN
-438 LYYMSLLF
+438 LYFMSLLF
-446 FVLLFTF
+446 FILLFTF

-459 YWTSSNALELMK
+459 YWTASNILQLLQMQIKKALQ
-471 IIFKRHHKIL
+471 

>member
-1 MMSIFFRILFFILIF
+1 MMSILFRISFFILIF
-16 TQQAHSLDQEL
+16 TQQAYSLDQNI
-27 SDQIMLNPEEP
+27 SDRITLNPEEP
-38 TIKKWK
+38 TIKKWI

-57 LELSNNAK
+57 LELSNDTK
-65 PFIRIFD
+65 PFIEIFD

-86 YEGEDFEVVYSS
+86 YEGDDFEVVYTSR
-98 PNPLE
+98 NPLE
-103 EISQIIY
+103 EISNIIY
-110 KIDKQN
+110 KSDKEN

-124 SNDDVKIEID
+124 SDDDVKIEID

-142 DIYGLGGLYN
+142 DIYGLGGIYN
-152 GTWLVS
+152 GTWLVN
-158 VDEHGSEN
+158 VDEQGSEN
-166 ISNLRQ
+166 ISSLRQ
-172 VNTKQGSWV
+172 ANTKQASWV

-191 ISPIKNNLLIDEIDG
+191 ISPINNNLLIDEIDG
-206 LESRFR
+206 SESRLR
-212 LTSEAG
+212 LMSEAG
-218 NGVHQFR
+218 NGLHQFR

-235 LSELDPELRQL
+235 LSELDPQLRQL

-252 DWLRQLCFFIEWI
+252 DWLRQLCFLIEWI
-265 FISLLNLVGNEGI
+265 FVSLLNLVGNEGI

-284 CVLKFMIFPLNRI
+284 CALKIMIFPLNRI

-302 DDVNSIQSDLQPQ
+302 DDVNSIRSDLQPQ

-328 NRRIMQV
+328 NRRIMQL
-335 YQDKN
+335 YQDRN

-375 KSFLFI
+375 KSFFFI

-389 WLSLPIIIPFFGS
+389 WLSLPIVIPFLGS

-417 SSFLYIDKN
+417 SAFLYHDRN
-426 LTSDLLRNQKRK
+426 LSSDLLSNQKRN
-438 LYYMSLLF
+438 LYFMSLLF
-446 FVLLFTF
+446 FILLFTF

-459 YWTSSNALELMK
+459 YWTASNILQLLQMQIKKALQ
-471 IIFKRHHKIL
+471 

>member
-1 MMSIFFRILFFILIF
+1 MMSILFRISLFILIF
-16 TQQAHSLDQEL
+16 TQQAYSLDQNI
-27 SDQIMLNPEEP
+27 SDRITLNPEEP
-38 TIKKWK
+38 TIKKWI

-57 LELSNNAK
+57 LELSNDTK
-65 PFIRIFD
+65 PFIEIFD

-86 YEGEDFEVVYSS
+86 YEGDDFEVVYTSR
-98 PNPLE
+98 NPLE
-103 EISQIIY
+103 EISNIIY
-110 KIDKQN
+110 KSDKEN

-124 SNDDVKIEID
+124 SNENVKIEID

-142 DIYGLGGLYN
+142 DIYGLGGIYN
-152 GTWLVS
+152 GTWLVN
-158 VDEHGSEN
+158 VDEQGSEN
-166 ISNLRQ
+166 ISSLRQ
-172 VNTKQGSWV
+172 VNAKQGSWV

-191 ISPIKNNLLIDEIDG
+191 ISPVKNNLLIDEIDG
-206 LESRFR
+206 SESRLR
-212 LTSEAG
+212 LTSEAASG
-218 NGVHQFR
+218 LHQFR

-235 LSELDPELRQL
+235 LSELDPQLRQL

-252 DWLRQLCFFIEWI
+252 DWLRQLCFLIEWI

-284 CVLKFMIFPLNRI
+284 CALKIMIFPLNRI

-328 NRRIMQV
+328 NRRIMQL
-335 YQDKN
+335 YQDRN

-375 KSFLFI
+375 KSFFFI

-389 WLSLPIIIPFFGS
+389 WLSLPIVIPFLGS

-417 SSFLYIDKN
+417 SAFLYHDRN
-426 LTSDLLRNQKRK
+426 LSSDLLSNQKRN
-438 LYYMSLLF
+438 LYFMSLLF
-446 FVLLFTF
+446 FILLFTF

-459 YWTSSNALELMK
+459 YWTASNIMQLLQMQIKKALQ
-471 IIFKRHHKIL
+471 

>member
-1 MMSIFFRILFFILIF
+1 MMSILFRISLFILIF
-16 TQQAHSLDQEL
+16 TQQAHSLDQTV
-27 SDQIMLNPEEP
+27 SDRIMLNPEEP
-38 TIKKWK
+38 TINKWT

-49 CLSNTNIF
+49 CLSNANIF
-57 LELSNNAK
+57 LELGNDKK
-65 PFIRIFD
+65 PFIEIFD
-72 SKGDAYDDYLISSD
+72 SKGHAYDDYLISSD
-86 YEGEDFEVVYSS
+86 YEGDDFEVVYTSQ
-98 PNPLE
+98 NPLG
-103 EISQIIY
+103 EISKIIF
-110 KIDKQN
+110 KSDKEN

-142 DIYGLGGLYN
+142 DIYGLGGIYN

-158 VDEHGSEN
+158 LDEQGSEN
-166 ISNLRQ
+166 ISSLRQ
-172 VNTKQGSWV
+172 VNAKQGSWV

-191 ISPIKNNLLIDEIDG
+191 ISPVKNNLLIDEIDG
-206 LESRFR
+206 SESRLR
-212 LTSEAG
+212 LTSEAASG
-218 NGVHQFR
+218 LHQFR
-225 LYFGPLNTAE
+225 LYFGPLNTAQ
-235 LSELDPELRQL
+235 LSELDPQLRQL

-252 DWLRQLCFFIEWI
+252 DWLRQLCFLIEWI

-284 CVLKFMIFPLNRI
+284 CALKIMIFPLNRI

-302 DDVNSIQSDLQPQ
+302 DDVNSIRSDLQPQ

-328 NRRIMQV
+328 NRRIMQL
-335 YQDKN
+335 YQDRN

-375 KSFLFI
+375 KSFFFI

-389 WLSLPIIIPFFGS
+389 WLSLPIVIPFLGS

-417 SSFLYIDKN
+417 SAFLYHDRN
-426 LTSDLLRNQKRK
+426 LSSDLMRNQKRN
-438 LYYMSLLF
+438 LYFMSLLF

-459 YWTSSNALELMK
+459 YWTASNILQLLQMQIKKALY
-471 IIFKRHHKIL
+471 

>member
-1 MMSIFFRILFFILIF
+1 MMSILFRISFFILIF
-16 TQQAHSLDQEL
+16 IQQAHSLDQEL
-27 SDQIMLNPEEP
+27 SDRITLNLEEP
-38 TIKKWK
+38 TIKKWT

-57 LELSNNAK
+57 LELNDDSRS
-65 PFIRIFD
+65 FIKIFD
-72 SKGDAYDDYLISSD
+72 SKDDAYDDYLISSD
-86 YEGEDFEVVYSS
+86 HEGEDFEVIYSS

-103 EISQIIY
+103 EISKIIY
-110 KIDKQN
+110 KNDKEN

-124 SNDDVKIEID
+124 SNGDVKIEID

-142 DIYGLGGLYN
+142 DIYGLGGIYN

-158 VDEHGSEN
+158 LDEQGIEN
-166 ISNLRQ
+166 ISSLVQINI
-172 VNTKQGSWV
+172 KQGSWV

-191 ISPIKNNLLIDEIDG
+191 ISPMNNDLLIDQING
-206 LESRFR
+206 AESVFR
-212 LTSEAG
+212 LMSEAG
-218 NGVHQFR
+218 NGLHQFR
-225 LYFGPLNTAE
+225 FYFGPLNTAK
-235 LSELDPELRQL
+235 LNQLDPELRQL

-252 DWLRQLCFFIEWI
+252 NWLRQLCFLIEWI

-278 AILLLA
+278 AILSLA
-284 CVLKFMIFPLNRI
+284 CVLKIMIFPLNRI

-302 DDVNSIQSDLQPQ
+302 DDVNIIQSDLQPQ

-320 SMFSGEEA
+320 NIFSGEEA
-328 NRRIMQV
+328 NRRIMQL
-335 YQDKN
+335 YQEKN

-389 WLSLPIIIPFFGS
+389 WLSLPIVIPFLGS

-417 SSFLYIDKN
+417 SAFLYHDRN
-426 LTSDLLRNQKRK
+426 LSSDLLSNQKRN
-438 LYYMSLLF
+438 LSFMSLLF

-471 IIFKRHHKIL
+471 IIFKKAS

>member
-1 MMSIFFRILFFILIF
+1 MMSILFRISFFILIF
-16 TQQAHSLDQEL
+16 TQQAYSLNQNI
-27 SDQIMLNPEEP
+27 SDRITLNPEEP
-38 TIKKWK
+38 TIKKWT

-57 LELSNNAK
+57 LELSNDTK
-65 PFIRIFD
+65 PFIEIFD

-86 YEGEDFEVVYSS
+86 YEGDDFEVVYTSR
-98 PNPLE
+98 NPLE
-103 EISQIIY
+103 EISNIIY
-110 KIDKQN
+110 KSDKEN

-124 SNDDVKIEID
+124 SDDDVKIEID

-142 DIYGLGGLYN
+142 DIYGLGGIYN
-152 GTWLVS
+152 GTWLVI
-158 VDEHGSEN
+158 VDEQGSEN
-166 ISNLRQ
+166 ISSLRQ
-172 VNTKQGSWV
+172 ANTKQASWV

-206 LESRFR
+206 SESRLR
-212 LTSEAG
+212 LMSEAG
-218 NGVHQFR
+218 NGLHQFR

-235 LSELDPELRQL
+235 LSELDPQLRQL

-252 DWLRQLCFFIEWI
+252 DWLRQLCFLIEWI

-284 CVLKFMIFPLNRI
+284 CALKIMIFPLNRI

-302 DDVNSIQSDLQPQ
+302 DDVNSIRSDLQPQ

-320 SMFSGEEA
+320 RIFSGEEA
-328 NRRIMQV
+328 NRRIMQL
-335 YQDKN
+335 YQDRN

-375 KSFLFI
+375 KSFFFI

-389 WLSLPIIIPFFGS
+389 WLSLPIVIPFLGS

-417 SSFLYIDKN
+417 SAFLYHDRN
-426 LTSDLLRNQKRK
+426 LSSDLLSNQKRN
-438 LYYMSLLF
+438 LYFMSLLF
-446 FVLLFTF
+446 FILLFTF

-459 YWTSSNALELMK
+459 YWTASNILQLLQMQIKKALQ
-471 IIFKRHHKIL
+471 